1 MALEHELFTM
11 CCAELK
17 GAPDGITRD
26 EAFTA
31 SYESQMARA
40 TRVLQ
45 RGMMKE
51 VEGRKVL
58 VEIGEDAV
66 RGSVG
71 MRAILDAAERD
82 LGRMEEG
89 EIPD

>member
-1 MALEHELFTM
+1 MSMNYSL
-11 CCAELK
+11 CA
-17 GAPDGITRD
+17 AMTTRMPPDGITRD
-26 EAFTA
+26 EAFVA
-31 SYESQMARA
+31 SYESRMARA

-45 RGMMKE
+45 KGVLKE
-51 VEGRKVL
+51 AKGRKIL
-58 VEIGEDAV
+58 SEIGEDAI

-71 MRAILDAAERD
+71 MRTILEAAERD